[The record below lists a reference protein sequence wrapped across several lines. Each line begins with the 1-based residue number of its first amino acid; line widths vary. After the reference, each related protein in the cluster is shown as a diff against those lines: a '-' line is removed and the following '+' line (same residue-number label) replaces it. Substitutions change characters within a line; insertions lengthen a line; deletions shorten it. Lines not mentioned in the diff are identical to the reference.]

1 MVTSPPLFTA
11 ITALIISFFKKL
23 PIVFEVRDLWPES
36 AIDTGLLKNK
46 ILIKLSYLFEAYIY
60 KKAKLINV
68 LTPAFKSKLIEKG
81 VKEEKII
88 FIPNAADFSLVE
100 KFQTGIFDPQEYK
113 RSLGLEDKFVIT
125 YIGVHGLANHLIQ
138 LIDAAVLLE
147 ETKIVFQLIGSGP
160 QKEMLKA
167 EAKKRNL
174 KNVIFR
180 DSVPKAE
187 VFKYILA
194 SDVGAS
200 VLKNAEVF
208 KTIYSNKTFDYMAC
222 KKPVL
227 LAIDGVSRSLIKEA
241 NCGIYVQPEN
251 PFLIAEKA
259 KELCN
264 LPEDTLVQI
273 GENGFK
279 FAKKNFD
286 RRELAIKYSSLIKEK
301 IRLNGK

>member
-1 MVTSPPLFTA
+1 
-11 ITALIISFFKKL
+11 
-23 PIVFEVRDLWPES
+23 
-36 AIDTGLLKNK
+36 
-46 ILIKLSYLFEAYIY
+46 
-60 KKAKLINV
+60 
-68 LTPAFKSKLIEKG
+68 
-81 VKEEKII
+81 
-88 FIPNAADFSLVE
+88 
-100 KFQTGIFDPQEYK
+100 
-113 RSLGLEDKFVIT
+113 
-125 YIGVHGLANHLIQ
+125 
-138 LIDAAVLLE
+138 
-147 ETKIVFQLIGSGP
+147 
-160 QKEMLKA
+160 MLKA

-174 KNVIFR
+174 RNVIFR

-259 KELCN
+259 KELRN
-264 LPEDTLVQI
+264 LPDITSIIRETL
-273 GENGFK
+273 NC
-279 FAKKNFD
+279 
-286 RRELAIKYSSLIKEK
+286 
-301 IRLNGK
+301 

>member
-1 MVTSPPLFTA
+1 MQ
-11 ITALIISFFKKL
+11 
-23 PIVFEVRDLWPES
+23 PILVW
-36 AIDTGLLKNK
+36 LKN
-46 ILIKLSYLFEAYIY
+46 
-60 KKAKLINV
+60 
-68 LTPAFKSKLIEKG
+68 FK
-81 VKEEKII
+81 
-88 FIPNAADFSLVE
+88 
-100 KFQTGIFDPQEYK
+100 QEYLILRIK
-113 RSLGLEDKFVIT
+113 ESLGLEDKFVIT

-241 NCGIYVQPEN
+241 NCGFYVQPEN

-264 LPEDTLVQI
+264 LPKDTLVQI

-286 RRELAIKYSSLIKEK
+286 RRELAIKYSLLIKEK